1 MAIPFLEKNA
11 SMRTLPPLEV
21 IFGCSPQML
30 KIRQRIER
38 VATAN
43 IPVLIIGES
52 GTGKDIIARLIHQLS
67 PWQAGAFVRVTCPSI
82 PGTLLESELF
92 GYERGSFTGATGSKP
107 GRVEMAEGGTLFLD
121 EISELDSGLQSKLL
135 QVLQDGQFCRIGA
148 TEDKKVDARL
158 ICATNRSLSNEIQNG
173 GFRQDLFY
181 RINGVTIE
189 LPPLRERVSDIPALV
204 EFFLETYGH
213 AYNCRPKPLSN
224 QMMAQIQSYHW
235 PGNVRELENLI
246 KRFVIL
252 GDEEAVRMDLIPR
265 PASMIEFDLELNK
278 PISLKAVTR
287 KAVHELERKIILSI
301 LQSNEWN
308 RKRTAKALNISY
320 RALLYK
326 IREVG
331 VPSKRIHSNGIK
343 TSQVLAGAPGSSLPR
358 VDD

>member
-1 MAIPFLEKNA
+1 MATPFPDKSA
-11 SMRTLPPLEV
+11 AGRTLPPPEV
-21 IFGCSPQML
+21 IFGRSPQML
-30 KIRQRIER
+30 RIRQRIER
-38 VATAN
+38 VASAN
-43 IPVLIIGES
+43 IPVLIVGES
-52 GTGKDIIARLIHQLS
+52 GTGKDIVARLIHQLS
-67 PWQAGAFVRVTCPSI
+67 PWQTGPFVRVTCPSI

-92 GYERGSFTGATGSKP
+92 GYERGSFTGAIGSKP

-121 EISELDSGLQSKLL
+121 EISELESGLQSKLL

-158 ICATNRSLSNEIQNG
+158 ICATNRSLSDEIQNG
-173 GFRQDLFY
+173 GFRQDLFF

-189 LPPLRERVSDIPALV
+189 LPPLRERANDISAIV
-204 EFFLETYGH
+204 GYFLETYSH

-224 QMMAQIQSYHW
+224 QMMAQLQSYHW

-252 GDEEAVRMDLIPR
+252 GDEEAVRMDLIPK

-331 VPSKRIHSNGIK
+331 VPSKRAHNNGIK
-343 TSQVLAGAPGSSLPR
+343 AAQMISNPLEAPLPR
-358 VDD
+358 IDE

>member
-1 MAIPFLEKNA
+1 MATALLERAA
-11 SMRTLPPLEV
+11 SIRVLPPPEV
-21 IFGCSPQML
+21 VFGHSPRML

-38 VATAN
+38 VASAN
-43 IPVLIIGES
+43 IPVLIVGES
-52 GTGKDIIARLIHQLS
+52 GTGKDIIARMIHKLS
-67 PWQAGAFVRVTCPSI
+67 PWQTGPFVRVTCPSI

-92 GYERGSFTGATGSKP
+92 GYEKGSFTGAIGSKP

-121 EISELDSGLQSKLL
+121 EISELDSGLQAKLL

-148 TEDKKVDARL
+148 TEDTKVDARL
-158 ICATNRSLSNEIQNG
+158 ICATNRSLSDEIQSG

-189 LPPLRERVSDIPALV
+189 MPPLRERASDIPGIV
-204 EFFLETYGH
+204 DYFLDLYSH
-213 AYNCRPKPLSN
+213 SYNSRPKPMSN
-224 QMMAQIQSYHW
+224 QMMSQLQSYHW

-252 GDEEAVRMDLIPR
+252 GDEEAVRMDMMPR
-265 PASMIEFDLELNK
+265 PSSMIEFDLELSK

-287 KAVHELERKIILSI
+287 KAVHELERKIILSV

-331 VPSKRIHSNGIK
+331 VPSKRAQNSGVAKPLQALSAADADGLSTI
-343 TSQVLAGAPGSSLPR
+343 
-358 VDD
+358 